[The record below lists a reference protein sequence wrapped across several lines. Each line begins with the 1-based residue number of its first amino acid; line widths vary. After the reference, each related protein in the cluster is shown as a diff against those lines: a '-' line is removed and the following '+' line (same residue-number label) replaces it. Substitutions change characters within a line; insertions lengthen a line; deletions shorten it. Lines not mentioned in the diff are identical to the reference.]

1 MKEYLPIYEFL
12 MKDLAEEAKG
22 IKTKQDY
29 RIYIDKVEKLKRIH
43 LLISNFYT
51 ESLDDILLTTRKH
64 LEKF

>member
-1 MKEYLPIYEFL
+1 